1 MWNFSRRKVSELFN
15 IFKKKKLK
23 EYEKVNLTTNTI
35 DNFCEKKKIKYIDLL
50 KIDSEGHEEFILKG
64 SKDLFKKNRVN
75 VIYLEIL
82 SQKNNFNLKKKKIL
96 NFLKNY
102 SFKLI
107 KEYPIKSVSIL
118 SNLRSSDL
126 LLVNEKYKSE

>member
-1 MWNFSRRKVSELFN
+1 MRKKNQIYRF
-15 IFKKKKLK
+15 
-23 EYEKVNLTTNTI
+23 
-35 DNFCEKKKIKYIDLL
+35 IKNN
-50 KIDSEGHEEFILKG
+50 SEGHEEFILKG